1 MQGATDVGSEQ
12 EGPQAQLN
20 IEINRKETARYGIN
34 VADIQN
40 IIEAAIGGKSVG
52 SIYDRDRRY
61 DIVIRYI
68 TEDRNS
74 IDVIKSIQVPAAS
87 GQLIPLDQLATIQ
100 MLDGETNLYRADGKR
115 LLIVKA
121 NVQGRDQGGF
131 VAEAQGKISK
141 AIKLP
146 QGYTIDYG
154 GQFENLQRA
163 GKQLMIAIP
172 LTVIMVLVVLF
183 LLYKNLKYALMTLVC
198 VLFAL
203 AGGIMALYF
212 RGYHFNVSAGVG
224 FVSLFGLS
232 VMAGVLL
239 ISAINRERTL
249 DNSNLKFTVSKAA
262 AGQLRTIMMMLI
274 VAIIG
279 LIPAAKSSGIGSDIQ
294 RPLATVIIGG
304 LTSTL
309 IFTPF
314 LLTALYYWIE
324 RKRDQVG

>member
-1 MQGATDVGSEQ
+1 MEQ

-20 IEINRKETARYGIN
+20 IQINRREAARYGIN

-40 IIEAAIGGKSVG
+40 MIEAAIGGKDVG
-52 SIYDRDRRY
+52 SVYDHDKRY
-61 DIVIRYI
+61 DIVVRYVP
-68 TEDRNS
+68 ENRNS
-74 IDVIKSIQVPAAS
+74 LDMIRSIQIPSAS
-87 GQLIPLDQLATIQ
+87 GELIPIGQLAVVKL
-100 MLDGETNLYRADGKR
+100 LDGETNLYRADGKR
-115 LLIVKA
+115 LLIVKT

-131 VAEAQGKISK
+131 VAEAKVKI
-141 AIKLP
+141 ANVIHLP
-146 QGYTIDYG
+146 QGYTINYG
-154 GQFENLQRA
+154 GQFENLERA

-183 LLYKNLKYALMTLVC
+183 MLFKNLKYALMTLVC

-203 AGGIMALYF
+203 AGGIMALLM
-212 RGYHFNVSAGVG
+212 RGYNFNVSAGVG

-249 DNSNLKFTVSKAA
+249 DNSNLEFTLSKAA
-262 AGQLRTIMMMLI
+262 SGQLRSITMMLI

-279 LIPAAKSSGIGSDIQ
+279 LVPAARSSGIGSDIQ

-324 RKRDQVG
+324 KKKV

>member
-1 MQGATDVGSEQ
+1 
-12 EGPQAQLN
+12 
-20 IEINRKETARYGIN
+20 
-34 VADIQN
+34 
-40 IIEAAIGGKSVG
+40 
-52 SIYDRDRRY
+52 
-61 DIVIRYI
+61 
-68 TEDRNS
+68 
-74 IDVIKSIQVPAAS
+74 
-87 GQLIPLDQLATIQ
+87 
-100 MLDGETNLYRADGKR
+100 
-115 LLIVKA
+115 
-121 NVQGRDQGGF
+121 
-131 VAEAQGKISK
+131 
-141 AIKLP
+141 
-146 QGYTIDYG
+146 
-154 GQFENLQRA
+154 
-163 GKQLMIAIP
+163 MIAIP

-249 DNSNLKFTVSKAA
+249 DSTNLIFTISKAS
-262 AGQLRTIMMMLI
+262 AGQLRSIMMMLI

-314 LLTALYYWIE
+314 ILTALYYWIE
-324 RKRDQVG
+324 RKKNLVK

>member
-1 MQGATDVGSEQ
+1 M
-12 EGPQAQLN
+12 
-20 IEINRKETARYGIN
+20 
-34 VADIQN
+34 
-40 IIEAAIGGKSVG
+40 
-52 SIYDRDRRY
+52 
-61 DIVIRYI
+61 
-68 TEDRNS
+68 
-74 IDVIKSIQVPAAS
+74 
-87 GQLIPLDQLATIQ
+87 GQLAVVKL
-100 MLDGETNLYRADGKR
+100 LDGETNLYRADGKR
-115 LLIVKA
+115 LLIVKT

-131 VAEAQGKISK
+131 VAEAREKITK

-154 GQFENLQRA
+154 GQFENLERA

-183 LLYKNLKYALMTLVC
+183 MLFKNLKYALMTLVC

-203 AGGIMALYF
+203 AGGILSLLM
-212 RGYHFNVSAGVG
+212 RGYNFNVSAGVG

-232 VMAGVLL
+232 AMAGVLL

-249 DNSNLKFTVSKAA
+249 DNSNLEFTLSKAA
-262 AGQLRTIMMMLI
+262 SGQLRSIMMMLV

-279 LIPAAKSSGIGSDIQ
+279 LVPAARSSGIGSDIQ

-324 RKRDQVG
+324 KKKV